1 MDEKEFEDMMK
12 VLGER
17 LPDASLLQELKED
30 LVNVLISD
38 EHLDY
43 TTNLTDAEVRDFAF
57 VKYLARRWHI
67 DIYDEYLDDI
77 KRNKP
82 AKFGKR
88 ATQIVDIIKATPPV
102 EQGRRGILSRLRGGH
117 H

>member
-1 MDEKEFEDMMK
+1 MDEEEFEAIMEQ
-12 VLGER
+12 LQ
-17 LPDASLLQELKED
+17 DASMDQAMKEE

-67 DIYDEYLDDI
+67 SIYDEYLDDI

-82 AKFGKR
+82 AKYGKR
-88 ATQIVDIIKATPPV
+88 ASQLVDIIKVTPPV
-102 EQGRRGILSRLRGGH
+102 EQTHRGILSRLRGGH